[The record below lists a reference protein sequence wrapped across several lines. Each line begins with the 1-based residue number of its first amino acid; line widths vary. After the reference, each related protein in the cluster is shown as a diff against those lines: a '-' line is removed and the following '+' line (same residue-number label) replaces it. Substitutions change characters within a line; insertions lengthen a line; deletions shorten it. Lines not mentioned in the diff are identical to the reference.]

1 MQQLQRD
8 ALIASAGKM
17 WLKIVASRLS
27 NYCETEGIFPEE
39 QQSVRLPPRTIN
51 DRYAVRRALVA
62 RARTT
67 EESPPGV
74 HALHIRLCRSRAAV
88 GRSSHAL
95 AYQPRCL
102 YLSAISSK
110 TCALACVRMTASTRN
125 DFMSRRGCGKAACYH
140 HYCCSIPG
148 IFFAALHVVLVFTLQ
163 QKGNHAKSQGI
174 WLNSTAMEESD
185 HRSWSRWHAS
195 ERAGWGMLH
204 ADDTGIVS
212 KSAAGLSKMMSSHR
226 YCLRSSTP
234 HSCIGKQ
241 DKRQC
246 CYEHRTRQ
254 PSPHRSPSKQ
264 QRSKQ
269 TAQFLHLGGIIHEN
283 GDLCKAT
290 RTANCCGC
298 LEGIFCFFLCCPL
311 VYRLF
316 SLRFYSYLLFICGG
330 IVSLAGCVLYRVP
343 GMLSGCMPHPIS
355 DGRARHC
362 CFLFFLSF
370 FFLVFRRL
378 FFVSLFHTNVY
389 VVPVVSSCCYCCCS
403 C

>member
-8 ALIASAGKM
+8 ALIASAGNM

-140 HYCCSIPG
+140 HYCCSIPWY
-148 IFFAALHVVLVFTLQ
+148 IFRCVT
-163 QKGNHAKSQGI
+163 
-174 WLNSTAMEESD
+174 
-185 HRSWSRWHAS
+185 RR
-195 ERAGWGMLH
+195 
-204 ADDTGIVS
+204 TGIYA
-212 KSAAGLSKMMSSHR
+212 SA
-226 YCLRSSTP
+226 
-234 HSCIGKQ
+234 
-241 DKRQC
+241 KRKPC
-246 CYEHRTRQ
+246 
-254 PSPHRSPSKQ
+254 
-264 QRSKQ
+264 
-269 TAQFLHLGGIIHEN
+269 
-283 GDLCKAT
+283 
-290 RTANCCGC
+290 
-298 LEGIFCFFLCCPL
+298 
-311 VYRLF
+311 
-316 SLRFYSYLLFICGG
+316 
-330 IVSLAGCVLYRVP
+330 
-343 GMLSGCMPHPIS
+343 
-355 DGRARHC
+355 
-362 CFLFFLSF
+362 
-370 FFLVFRRL
+370 
-378 FFVSLFHTNVY
+378 
-389 VVPVVSSCCYCCCS
+389 
-403 C
+403 